1 MSTLIEAIVFF
12 IIGFIACIV
21 LFAVIFEDDL

>member
-12 IIGFIACIV
+12 IIGFIACMV
-21 LFAVIFEDDL
+21 LFAIIFEDE